1 MKKFAKSGRKSCSF
15 DEGSLKESDRLEDE
29 KPKKSV
35 NFFKN
40 AALKKSVD
48 FSDAPPKKSVQ
59 FSEVGPIGTGKSF
72 RSAGKKRPSLLRQK
86 SSHCLVGT
94 CRSGAVLSLACSQY

>member
-15 DEGSLKESDRLEDE
+15 DEGSLKKSDRRDDE

-35 NFFKN
+35 NFFNN

-48 FSDAPPKKSVQ
+48 FSESPTKKSVQ
-59 FSEVGPIGTGKSF
+59 FSDVGPIGMGKSP
-72 RSAGKKRPSLLRQK
+72 RSAKKRPSLLRQK

-94 CRSGAVLSLACSQY
+94 CHLLDNE